1 MFYMNNAIR
10 LSPSNFSLY
19 PSLISPTQTVLCAWT
34 ELEYHN
40 SWVGE
45 SDQMARYLNRL
56 FISSFELIR
65 FNFKSNWE
73 SLNSSIFKSNGDKR
87 SHLLILYPWSRLRLN
102 MMEYFDGPC
111 CICMC
116 LEFFY
121 FLFFLLAFV
130 YRHFSRIFFFSASRD
145 ILDVREPNE
154 SHMAYFL

>member
-1 MFYMNNAIR
+1 MFYMNNVMR

-19 PSLISPTQTVLCAWT
+19 PSLISPIQTFLCAWT

-65 FNFKSNWE
+65 FNFKSNWD
-73 SLNSSIFKSNGDKR
+73 SLNSSIFKTDEDKR

-102 MMEYFDGPC
+102 MMEYFDRPC
-111 CICMC
+111 CKCV
-116 LEFFY
+116 LNFFY
-121 FLFFLLAFV
+121 FLFFCWHSYTDISVGF
-130 YRHFSRIFFFSASRD
+130 FFFFSASRD

-154 SHMAYFL
+154 SHMAYFW